1 MQINFFGSQPSAED
15 ERGRRLNEGLRSTQ
29 ALKSSLSSSAPINN
43 QIGHFL
49 AAKMCRVETER
60 PPEAQPKQMKKTL
73 VPLVSGQWQP
83 FGRHATSSGVRLVQ
97 ISTRRRE
104 QQLRAQTKRVD
115 RSHRR
120 LRPRT
125 NRLSSFSL
133 NSFDQLEK
141 FRIWAAGD
149 KRETAKVAKE
159 KQLET
164 SRETMAAELKSI
176 QPIEDGGEWA
186 VHVPHTAS
194 AGWYQ
199 GRPPSECHVN
209 NQMPVWSRAKWP
221 HQDEL
226 RAHFPFN

>member
-29 ALKSSLSSSAPINN
+29 ALKSSSSSSAPINT

-104 QQLRAQTKRVD
+104 EQLRAQTKRVD

-125 NRLSSFSL
+125 NRLSGFSL

-141 FRIWAAGD
+141 N
-149 KRETAKVAKE
+149 
-159 KQLET
+159 LEF
-164 SRETMAAELKSI
+164 E
-176 QPIEDGGEWA
+176 QPVTNERR
-186 VHVPHTAS
+186 
-194 AGWYQ
+194 Q
-199 GRPPSECHVN
+199 KLQRRN
-209 NQMPVWSRAKWP
+209 N
-221 HQDEL
+221 
-226 RAHFPFN
+226 